1 MSPLGDV
8 DDCFSRKTIAL
19 GRLGSLKDRQ
29 LRRGESGCVAAAPE
43 GLHWDQRRPQGGLC
57 PEGGA
62 HHCVGPADRFGSRQS
77 ESGGLGSFHRMAL
90 EDPSVVANV

>member
-1 MSPLGDV
+1 MV
-8 DDCFSRKTIAL
+8 IECFSRKTIAL

-29 LRRGESGCVAAAPE
+29 LGRGESGCVAAAPE
-43 GLHWDQRRPQGGLC
+43 GLHWDQRRSQRGLS

-62 HHCVGPADRFGSRQS
+62 HHHVGPVDRFGSSQ

-90 EDPSVVANV
+90 EDPSVVVNV